1 MVHKRKPDE
10 GDENFEHIPKSK
22 SMKSNSSDES
32 DTMVK
37 EEAQA
42 EENVGEVVVSES
54 KTNSCEPS
62 MEDGEICD
70 DLPEEEEEDSDDDRV
85 TNQQSFTEGT
95 CMSREFDVL
104 DEYGECNEGNDNEG
118 DEDGVDDGDD
128 SVTDVSFDGSFDSDI
143 PDEEIEAMLE
153 EGLNE
158 EFRKK
163 QPNDGKSYGTSESS
177 PYEEREKVVLE
188 EKGHNHFDVLPEG
201 WVQVTHNSGMP
212 IYLHKPTRVCTLS
225 KPYFLGPGSAR
236 KHEVPLSGIPCLQ
249 YRRALE
255 KEQIEKRKNIK
266 DEFLTPKEPCE
277 NGLRSNGDQ
286 TSPPALPSA
295 RIETAQENKAQ
306 QSLSYAQ
313 VQEYCKKLFHFKTI
327 KVLRFK
333 SWSARRKFTKQR
345 KRTKQLQRPTLPE
358 GTKLITFPIQS
369 SGSEADGVS
378 SGTRSKKEWIMNPSG
393 KSYVCI
399 LHEYVQHALK
409 KQPCYQ
415 FKELENAGTP
425 YAATVIINGMQY
437 GMGYGTSKKQ
447 AKSEAARATLEILIP
462 EMRDKIREDAAVT
475 SQGGTGGR
483 SVANTGIVGSNRRN
497 SLDEPDL
504 SLFDEIKI
512 EDPRVA
518 ELCAKTN
525 EPPPYAILLTCIQRN
540 FGLGEMQIKYEVNTL
555 RHQKNE
561 FTMTVNKHTAKVVCK
576 NKRDGK
582 QRASQAILQVLHPHV
597 SSWGSLLRLYGNR
610 SVKSIKEKKQEEQEI
625 TLLQSKASVNS
636 PNFAILAKLKQEM
649 KKLRD
654 MRVAIQPIG
663 KFIPPD
669 DVDLPSSSGADLN
682 NVDL

>member
-1 MVHKRKPDE
+1 M
-10 GDENFEHIPKSK
+10 F
-22 SMKSNSSDES
+22 
-32 DTMVK
+32 
-37 EEAQA
+37 
-42 EENVGEVVVSES
+42 
-54 KTNSCEPS
+54 
-62 MEDGEICD
+62 
-70 DLPEEEEEDSDDDRV
+70 
-85 TNQQSFTEGT
+85 
-95 CMSREFDVL
+95 
-104 DEYGECNEGNDNEG
+104 
-118 DEDGVDDGDD
+118 
-128 SVTDVSFDGSFDSDI
+128 
-143 PDEEIEAMLE
+143 
-153 EGLNE
+153 
-158 EFRKK
+158 
-163 QPNDGKSYGTSESS
+163 
-177 PYEEREKVVLE
+177 
-188 EKGHNHFDVLPEG
+188 
-201 WVQVTHNSGMP
+201 VQ
-212 IYLHKPTRVCTLS
+212 
-225 KPYFLGPGSAR
+225 

-249 YRRALE
+249 YKRALE
-255 KEQIEKRKNIK
+255 KEREEKIK
-266 DEFLTPKEPCE
+266 LKEEPPEQPSE
-277 NGLRSNGDQ
+277 NGLLLSNGDQ
-286 TSPPALPSA
+286 SSPPALPSA

-345 KRTKQLQRPTLPE
+345 KRNKQLQRPTLPE

-369 SGSEADGVS
+369 SGTEADGVTT
-378 SGTRSKKEWIMNPSG
+378 GPRSKKEWIMNPSG

-462 EMRDKIREDAAVT
+462 EMRDKIREDAAQNVQ
-475 SQGGTGGR
+475 SGSGGR
-483 SVANTGIVGSNRRN
+483 SVGSSGTVGSMRRN

-582 QRASQAILQVLHPHV
+582 QRASQAILQ
-597 SSWGSLLRLYGNR
+597 
-610 SVKSIKEKKQEEQEI
+610 
-625 TLLQSKASVNS
+625 
-636 PNFAILAKLKQEM
+636 
-649 KKLRD
+649 
-654 MRVAIQPIG
+654 
-663 KFIPPD
+663 
-669 DVDLPSSSGADLN
+669 
-682 NVDL
+682 